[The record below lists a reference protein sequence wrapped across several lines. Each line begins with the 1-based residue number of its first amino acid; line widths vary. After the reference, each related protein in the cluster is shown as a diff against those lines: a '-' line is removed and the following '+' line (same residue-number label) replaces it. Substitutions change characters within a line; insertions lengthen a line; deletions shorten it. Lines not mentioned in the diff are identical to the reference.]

1 MIHVSIQHIHF
12 VEQRT
17 VLRKLL
23 LVKGRRPHQILVSKL
38 VLVLRG
44 LNGILHI
51 WRIHHLLLLVI
62 KALLYVALV
71 LKWVLLLK
79 HVHIWPIIEFLRHR
93 VLIVNIIILTFI
105 KFLKLKSLK
114 IIISNSVGQAAHLF
128 VC

>member
-12 VEQRT
+12 IDQRT
-17 VLRKLL
+17 VLRKLF

-38 VLVLRG
+38 VLVIRG

-62 KALLYVALV
+62 KALLYVALI
-71 LKWVLLLK
+71 WVLLLK
-79 HVHIWPIIEFLRHR
+79 HVHIWPIIEILRHR
-93 VLIVNIIILTFI
+93 VLIVNITILTTI

-114 IIISNSVGQAAHLF
+114 IIIGNSVGQAAHLF

>member
-12 VEQRT
+12 IDQRT

-38 VLVLRG
+38 VLVIRG

-62 KALLYVALV
+62 KALLYIALV
-71 LKWVLLLK
+71 WVLLLK
-79 HVHIWPIIEFLRHR
+79 HVHIWPIIEILRHR
-93 VLIVNIIILTFI
+93 VLIVNIIILTTI

-114 IIISNSVGQAAHLF
+114 IIIGNSVGQAAHLF

>member
-1 MIHVSIQHIHF
+1 MIHVSIQQIHF
-12 VEQRT
+12 IDQRT

-38 VLVLRG
+38 VIVIRG

-71 LKWVLLLK
+71 WVLLLK
-79 HVHIWPIIEFLRHR
+79 HVHIWPIIETLRHR
-93 VLIVNIIILTFI
+93 VLIVNIIILTTI

-114 IIISNSVGQAAHLF
+114 IIIGNSVGQAAHLF

>member
-12 VEQRT
+12 IDQRT
-17 VLRKLL
+17 VLRKLF

-38 VLVLRG
+38 VLVIRG

-51 WRIHHLLLLVI
+51 WRIHHLMLLVI

-71 LKWVLLLK
+71 WVLLLK
-79 HVHIWPIIEFLRHR
+79 HVHIWPIIEILRHR
-93 VLIVNIIILTFI
+93 VLIVNIIILTTI

-114 IIISNSVGQAAHLF
+114 IIIGNSVGQAAHLF

>member
-12 VEQRT
+12 IDQRT

-38 VLVLRG
+38 VLVIRG

-62 KALLYVALV
+62 KALLYIALV
-71 LKWVLLLK
+71 WVLLLK
-79 HVHIWPIIEFLRHR
+79 YVHIWSIIEILRHR
-93 VLIVNIIILTFI
+93 VLIVNIIILTTI

-114 IIISNSVGQAAHLF
+114 IIIGNSVGQAAHLF